1 MHGVKQVLTLANSN
15 NQLVQMFQNFLI
27 SSIISYKLEITA
39 NKSNYK
45 RAINE
50 QNLLSWKARD
60 RGENHKRDCARDYFE
75 QVYKSVTVR
84 FTLLPI
90 VQVYY

>member
-1 MHGVKQVLTLANSN
+1 MLNVSEAFMHGVKTPLTLANCN
-15 NQLVQMFQNFLI
+15 YQLVKIFLYFLK

-50 QNLLSWKARD
+50 HNLLSWKARD
-60 RGENHKRDCARDYFE
+60 RGENHKRDDARD
-75 QVYKSVTVR
+75 
-84 FTLLPI
+84 
-90 VQVYY
+90 